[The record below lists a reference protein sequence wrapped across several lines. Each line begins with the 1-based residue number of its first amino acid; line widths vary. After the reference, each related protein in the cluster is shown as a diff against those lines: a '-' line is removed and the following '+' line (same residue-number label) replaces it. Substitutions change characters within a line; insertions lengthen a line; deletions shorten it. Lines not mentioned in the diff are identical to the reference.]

1 MLLYDLLRIHFED
14 KKVAVI
20 DDVGEVTYSELIKR
34 VDETADRI
42 SKVVGL
48 RNNIG
53 IYIDNSIEYLV
64 AYFAISKCG
73 CTIVPIWMLVNA
85 WSSVMQLCF
94 HLKLS

>member
-1 MLLYDLLRIHFED
+1 MLLYDLLRIHFKD

-20 DDVGEVTYSELIKR
+20 DDIGEVMYSELIKR

-53 IYIDNSIEYLV
+53 DRKSTRLNS
-64 AYFAISKCG
+64 S
-73 CTIVPIWMLVNA
+73 
-85 WSSVMQLCF
+85 
-94 HLKLS
+94 HR

>member
-1 MLLYDLLRIHFED
+1 MLLYDLLRIHFKD

-20 DDVGEVTYSELIKR
+20 DDVREVTYSQLIKR

-53 IYIDNSIEYLV
+53 IY
-64 AYFAISKCG
+64 
-73 CTIVPIWMLVNA
+73 
-85 WSSVMQLCF
+85 
-94 HLKLS
+94 